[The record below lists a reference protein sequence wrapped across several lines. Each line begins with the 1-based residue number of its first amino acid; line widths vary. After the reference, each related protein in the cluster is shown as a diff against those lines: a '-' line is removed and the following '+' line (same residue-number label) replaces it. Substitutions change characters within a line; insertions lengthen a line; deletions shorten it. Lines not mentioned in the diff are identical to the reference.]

1 MKESVIVEECGR
13 CSWNKCI
20 FCSFSKKE
28 RVCEPDFVRLKSNL
42 ERKIVPGAE
51 RLKYFNSGSFLD
63 EAQIS
68 EEFRKCLLEVCAK
81 KGVKELFVECRPE
94 YITEKSLAQL
104 KKEND
109 SLGAAKPK
117 IYFCLGL
124 EVADDVVLKKMCKG
138 FCVQDSVQAAQRL
151 KKAGFYVRTYLLAN
165 PPYVSDIKKSLSD
178 SVAFALQYSDLVAV
192 INTFARAPAP
202 LFDMWLSGVWSP
214 LDKKGFEKITRAF
227 RDNKKIELYY
237 DDYLDYP
244 RFTKHERLVGAT
256 KENLI
261 HPHYAVW
268 QDYISRFYEIPK
280 TKKYALFLPCS
291 FKKPY
296 SMSRTHK
303 EILRRLVSLPQYN
316 ELHQLMISNPGVIP
330 REFEAKYPFANYDWP
345 EWQENKKI
353 KKEYT
358 DVTKERIQKYL
369 SHHKYTRVFAYFK
382 PDSESFIALSRAC
395 RELGVNLIP
404 CFDKKMYDSLADKDG
419 VLYNRKMLDVLIKTL
434 RDKM

>member
-1 MKESVIVEECGR
+1 M
-13 CSWNKCI
+13 
-20 FCSFSKKE
+20 
-28 RVCEPDFVRLKSNL
+28 
-42 ERKIVPGAE
+42 
-51 RLKYFNSGSFLD
+51 
-63 EAQIS
+63 
-68 EEFRKCLLEVCAK
+68 
-81 KGVKELFVECRPE
+81 
-94 YITEKSLAQL
+94 
-104 KKEND
+104 
-109 SLGAAKPK
+109 
-117 IYFCLGL
+117 
-124 EVADDVVLKKMCKG
+124 
-138 FCVQDSVQAAQRL
+138 QDSVNAAQRL
-151 KKAGFYVRTYLLAN
+151 KEAGFYVRTYLLVN
-165 PPYVSDIKKSLSD
+165 PPYVSDVKKSLSA
-178 SVAFALQYSDLVAV
+178 SVAFALRYSDLVAV

-202 LFDMWLSGVWSP
+202 LFDMWLSGAWKP
-214 LDKKGFEKITRAF
+214 LDKKDFEKITRAF
-227 RDNKKIELYY
+227 RANKKIELYY

-244 RFTKHERLVGAT
+244 RFAKHERLVGAT

-268 QDYISRFYEIPK
+268 QDYIARLYDVPK
-280 TKKYALFLPCS
+280 IKKYALFLPCS

-316 ELHQLMISNPGVIP
+316 EIHQLMISNPGVIP

-369 SHHKYTRVFAYFK
+369 SHHKYKRVFAYFK

-404 CFDKKMYDSLADKDG
+404 CFNKKTYDGLTDKDG

-434 RDKM
+434 RNKM